1 MDKKQ
6 RRRLMPDETVLTNA
20 RIVTLDCVVC
30 GSLAIRDGRIADIDS
45 RPSALPGAQDLEGD
59 YLLPGL
65 VELHTDNLE
74 KHMAPRPGVD
84 WPPLSAAITHD
95 AQIIASGITT
105 VFDAISVGEVHVR
118 SQRLAKLLPMVKA
131 VDKAGF
137 HGFMRA
143 EHRLHLRCEVVH
155 PETLELFEH
164 LSKHPRLSLVSIMD
178 HSPGQ
183 RQFTSPEKYRLYY
196 QGEYGFSDE
205 EMDELTEVQT
215 RKAQLHSARQRKA
228 IATRCASR
236 RLPLASHDDATAAHA
251 EESAALGMAIA
262 EFPTTLEAA
271 RVSHQKGLKVM
282 MGAPNLIR
290 GLSHSGNVSA
300 SALAKEGV
308 LDILSSD
315 YYPASLLHAAVKLAE
330 IPGYSLP
337 RAIHT
342 VSRTP
347 AQTVGLVDRG
357 EIRPGLRAD
366 LIQARIHREYP
377 VIRQVWRQ
385 GTRVF

>member
-1 MDKKQ
+1 
-6 RRRLMPDETVLTNA
+6 MPREIILTNA
-20 RIVTLDCVVC
+20 RIVTAEETVK
-30 GSLAIRDGRIADIDS
+30 GSLLIQDGRIVDLDAS
-45 RPSALPGAQDLEGD
+45 PSALPLAQDMEGD

-74 KHMAPRPGVD
+74 KYMAPRPGVD
-84 WPPLSAAITHD
+84 WPPLSAALTHD
-95 AQIIASGITT
+95 AQIVASGITT
-105 VFDAISVGEVHVR
+105 VFDAISVGEIHVR
-118 SQRLAKLLPMVKA
+118 SQRLANLLPMVEA
-131 VDKAGF
+131 VDKAEA

-155 PETLELFEH
+155 PETLALFER
-164 LSKHPRLSLVSIMD
+164 LFEHPRLSLVSIMY

-183 RQFTSPEKYRLYY
+183 RQFASLDKYRLYY
-196 QGEYGFSDE
+196 MGKYGLSE
-205 EMDELTEVQT
+205 TEMDELTVVQ
-215 RKAQLHSARQRKA
+215 RQKAELHSARQRKA
-228 IATRCASR
+228 IAARCLSR

-271 RVSHQKGLKVM
+271 RASHRKGLKVM

-300 SALAKEGV
+300 SALAVEGV
-308 LDILSSD
+308 LDMLSSD

-330 IPGYSLP
+330 MPGYSLP
-337 RAIHT
+337 RAINA

-347 AQTVGLVDRG
+347 AQTVGLADRG

-366 LIQARIHREYP
+366 LIQARMHREHP
-377 VIRQVWRQ
+377 VIRQVWQR
-385 GTRVF
+385 GARVF

>member
-1 MDKKQ
+1 
-6 RRRLMPDETVLTNA
+6 
-20 RIVTLDCVVC
+20 
-30 GSLAIRDGRIADIDS
+30 
-45 RPSALPGAQDLEGD
+45 
-59 YLLPGL
+59 
-65 VELHTDNLE
+65 
-74 KHMAPRPGVD
+74 
-84 WPPLSAAITHD
+84 
-95 AQIIASGITT
+95 
-105 VFDAISVGEVHVR
+105 
-118 SQRLAKLLPMVKA
+118 
-131 VDKAGF
+131 
-137 HGFMRA
+137 
-143 EHRLHLRCEVVH
+143 LHLRCEVVH

-183 RQFTSPEKYRLYY
+183 RQYVNLDKYRFYY
-196 QGEYGFSDE
+196 QGKYGLNDK

-215 RKAQLHSARQRKA
+215 RQARLHGVRQRQA
-228 IATRCASR
+228 IAARCASR
-236 RLPLASHDDATAAHA
+236 RLPLASHDDATTAHA

-300 SALAKEGV
+300 RALAGEGV
-308 LDILSSD
+308 LDMLSSD
-315 YYPASLLHAAVKLAE
+315 YYPASLLHAAVKLAGM
-330 IPGYSLP
+330 PGYSLP

-342 VSRTP
+342 VSKTP
-347 AQTVGLVDRG
+347 AQTVGLADRG

-366 LIQARIHREYP
+366 LIQARMYRNQP

>member
-1 MDKKQ
+1 M
-6 RRRLMPDETVLTNA
+6 LHEIVLTHA
-20 RIVTLDCVVC
+20 RIVTADSVVC
-30 GSLAIRDGRIADIDS
+30 GSLAIRDGRIADLDS

-65 VELHTDNLE
+65 VELHTDHLE
-74 KHMAPRPGVD
+74 KHMTPRPGVD
-84 WPPLSAAITHD
+84 WSPLSAAIAHD
-95 AQIIASGITT
+95 AQIVASGITT
-105 VFDAISVGEVHVR
+105 VFDAISVGEVHVH
-118 SQRLAKLLPMVKA
+118 SQRLANLLPMVEA
-131 VDKAGF
+131 VDKAGS

-143 EHRLHLRCEVVH
+143 EHRLHLRCEVVY

-183 RQFTSPEKYRLYY
+183 RQYVNLDKYRLYY
-196 QGEYGFSDE
+196 QGKYGLNDK

-215 RKAQLHSARQRKA
+215 RQARLHSVRQRQA
-228 IATRCASR
+228 IAARCASR
-236 RLPLASHDDATAAHA
+236 SLPLASHDDATTAHA

-271 RVSHQKGLKVM
+271 RVSHQRGMKVM

-290 GLSHSGNVSA
+290 GFSHSGNVSA
-300 SALAKEGV
+300 RALAGEGV
-308 LDILSSD
+308 LDMLSSD
-315 YYPASLLHAAVKLAE
+315 YYPASLLHAAVKLAGT
-330 IPGYSLP
+330 PGYSLP

-342 VSRTP
+342 VSKTP
-347 AQTVGLVDRG
+347 AQTVGLADRG

-366 LIQARIHREYP
+366 LIQARMYRNQP